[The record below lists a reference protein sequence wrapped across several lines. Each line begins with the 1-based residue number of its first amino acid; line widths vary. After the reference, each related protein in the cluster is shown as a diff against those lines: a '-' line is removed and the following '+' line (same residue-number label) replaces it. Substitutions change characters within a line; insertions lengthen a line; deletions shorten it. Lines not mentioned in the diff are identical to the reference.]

1 MIRLPSEEEAFA
13 SKACG
18 NKLFKFQMYFEGQWF
33 KAEENDTCE
42 KYRVKAAFLQFLS
55 AYWDHAL
62 FQTHYWQK
70 SSFFNTLIRVCAQ
83 KTGSQKPFLEFPKMR
98 GSFMLHFDR

>member
-55 AYWDHAL
+55 AY
-62 FQTHYWQK
+62 
-70 SSFFNTLIRVCAQ
+70 
-83 KTGSQKPFLEFPKMR
+83 
-98 GSFMLHFDR
+98 